1 MWHIVTA
8 QKPLSRW
15 FSTPCQTQSQSSSLW
30 GTPLMPCWKKSEFN
44 SDTVG
49 NSSGCFPLLLPR
61 HKTPGRRFRSS
72 HLLARQTANT
82 WYFLLSF
89 FFLAYYG
96 CRQNFPKLWGLGER
110 QGITAGKIQRIFLS
124 NHVKIFDCFPP
135 KITFLFINPVLFP
148 QVLPNK
154 PRPEFWVW
162 LKHEGAAQG
171 RPRGFVFLLLIPW
184 SSIPPWPC
192 CSFIST
198 HIALQTELEEQVEV
212 IPDVILSKKNPDK
225 QLWN

>member
-61 HKTPGRRFRSS
+61 HKTPGMRFRSS

-89 FFLAYYG
+89 FFLG
-96 CRQNFPKLWGLGER
+96 LLW
-110 QGITAGKIQRIFLS
+110 
-124 NHVKIFDCFPP
+124 
-135 KITFLFINPVLFP
+135 
-148 QVLPNK
+148 
-154 PRPEFWVW
+154 
-162 LKHEGAAQG
+162 
-171 RPRGFVFLLLIPW
+171 
-184 SSIPPWPC
+184 
-192 CSFIST
+192 
-198 HIALQTELEEQVEV
+198 LQTELPETLGLRWKAVNNSRENSTY
-212 IPDVILSKKNPDK
+212 IPLQPRENFWLFPPQNHFSVHQSCIISSGATK
-225 QLWN
+225 